1 MPTRINLPLR
11 NDLLAVIQESQ
22 PVTIRIYTGSQ
33 PASADDAATGT
44 LLLTLT
50 AVYLKLNAP
59 ANGVLTLDGSMG
71 PYQAA
76 ATASGTAGWGR
87 LEVGSYRIDGSVAT
101 SGAQFNLSSTS
112 LGSGDPVTLQSCVIT
127 MPGA

>member
-11 NDLLAVIQESQ
+11 NDLLAVIHEQSQ

-50 AVYLKLNAP
+50 AVELNAP

>member
-11 NDLLAVIQESQ
+11 NDLLAVIQQSQ

-50 AVYLKLNAP
+50 AVYLNAP
-59 ANGVLTLDGSMG
+59 ANGVLTLDESMG